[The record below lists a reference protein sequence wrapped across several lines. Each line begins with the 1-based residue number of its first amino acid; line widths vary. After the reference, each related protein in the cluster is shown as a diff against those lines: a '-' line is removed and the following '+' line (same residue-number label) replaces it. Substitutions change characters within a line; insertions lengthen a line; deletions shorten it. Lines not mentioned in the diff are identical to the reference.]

1 MPRSGLERKCAL
13 SVCRL
18 RLTVRCER
26 IHREFVAR
34 QGLPGAGFAGRQPEE
49 QMMKTRLWVTL
60 AIACLL
66 AVAALAPAALAQEK
80 KSKPAAGSKTEQ
92 AMPPGCSMHG
102 AGMGGAG
109 MGAGEK
115 GTGPGKAGC
124 GMMGGGKG
132 AAGMVG
138 CFKGGAGLQCCG
150 MQCSKGGAGRGGCGM
165 HGGMGAGQCGPG
177 MHGGMGAGQCGPGMH
192 GGMGAGLCGPGL
204 GCGNGLGI
212 ERLHE
217 LGLTPQQ
224 KTKLMDIHE
233 RWQRLA
239 IQKQADIRIAMLDL
253 QKLVCSEKPEKVR
266 IDAAIDKV
274 ARLRAEL
281 AKSCIGARLEAC
293 SLLTPEQLKECREGA
308 LQGDEEEEEGSAD

>member
-138 CFKGGAGLQCCG
+138 CFKGGAGMQCCG
-150 MQCSKGGAGRGGCGM
+150 MHGGKGAGRGGC
-165 HGGMGAGQCGPG
+165 
-177 MHGGMGAGQCGPGMH
+177 GMH

-204 GCGNGLGI
+204 GCGNGLGL

-239 IQKQADIRIAMLDL
+239 IQKQADTRIAMLDL

-308 LQGDEEEEEGSAD
+308 LKDDEEEESAD